1 MNKKLIPLI
10 ILLLL
15 VGGGILVLNSPPEL
29 NRKGGTKTAKTL
41 VETMKVTRQ
50 DYQIN
55 VNSYGTAQPRTQ
67 SILVSQVSGQI
78 MSIDYKF
85 RPGGFFKKG
94 DTLVGIDARD
104 YEANVNI
111 AEASL
116 MDAMQAH
123 AQEAARSDQALS
135 DWQRLGDADEIPS
148 SLVLREPQLQAA
160 KARVLSAKST
170 LTKAELNQERTS
182 IKAPFDGR
190 VLRQLVDLGQVVSIG
205 SQLAEI
211 YATDIVEVRLP
222 LRNADL
228 SFVNLPEED
237 GGLKPKVT
245 FFSELGGEKSW
256 LGEIVRTEG
265 AIDETS
271 RQLHVVGQ
279 IKDPFGVK
287 ENKGQ
292 RLKIG
297 EYVTAELSGVALKGV
312 LLIPSEVIYQNTYVY
327 AVENGVLLRKEIDI
341 IWQNDLEAI
350 VSAGIEVGDEL
361 VTTPLGQV
369 TSGTRVRVIGD
380 KLKQG
385 DNKQSNGD
393 I

>member
-15 VGGGILVLNSPPEL
+15 VGGGILVLNNPPEL